1 MSKLK
6 RRQFLQEAASALLP
20 DGTSS
25 SNPNYIDYSNKTL
38 PTQLGKAATGLSEYK
53 GSFGDSEILHLCRRT
68 LFGVKKSD
76 VDFFKTKSMNEAVDF
91 ILNINAVEPSFPLNH
106 YGTNTNLPDTEVPY
120 GQTWVNASLNGNL
133 NAARI
138 QSFKAWW
145 ISLMLNQD
153 RNIREKMTL
162 FWHNHFSTETNVV
175 KDARYVFKNNS
186 LLRSNCLGDFKALV
200 IAISTD
206 PAMLVYLNGE
216 QNNKTSPDEN
226 FGRELQELFTVGK
239 DLPNHYTEDDVKM
252 AAKVMTG
259 WRNNATNIS
268 SYFDSTKHDTS
279 NKQFSSFYSNTLLT
293 GRTGTTA
300 GAQELNDLVS
310 MIFAQDEVSK
320 FICRKIYRYFVYY
333 VIDETVELNVIQ
345 PLAKIFRD
353 NNYQIAPV
361 LSTLFKS
368 EHFYDVLNRGCII
381 KQPMDYLIGMS
392 RQFNLQFPD
401 GTNPLQTYT
410 HWAYVQQVGL
420 SLGQDIGD
428 PPNVAGWPA
437 FYEDPQYYE
446 LWINSDSLPKRNQIC
461 DSLNYTG
468 FNRQSFKLIFDLLAF
483 AQQFN
488 TPEEP
493 NALISQITK
502 LLYGID
508 VSQTVKDGLK
518 TSFLLSGQSSD
529 HYWTDAWN
537 AYTAAPTDSSKKSTV
552 NSRLQALIKYVCGQ
566 AEHQLC

>member
-6 RRQFLQEAASALLP
+6 RRQFLQEAASALLS
-20 DGTSS
+20 DDSHS
-25 SNPNYIDYSNKTL
+25 SNLNYIDYSNKTL
-38 PTQLGKAATGLSEYK
+38 PTQLGKASTGLSEYK
-53 GSFGDSEILHLCRRT
+53 GAFGESEILHLCRRT

-76 VDFFKTKSMNEAVDF
+76 VDFFKTKSMSDAVDY
-91 ILNINAVEPSFPLNH
+91 ILNINAAEPSFPINH
-106 YGTNTNLPDTEVPY
+106 YSTNANFPDTEVPY
-120 GQTWVNASLNGNL
+120 GQTWVNAALNGNL

-162 FWHNHFSTETNVV
+162 FWHNHFATETNVV

-186 LLRSNCLGDFKALV
+186 LIRTNCLGDFKALV
-200 IAISTD
+200 YAISTD

-226 FGRELQELFTVGK
+226 FGRELQELFTIGK

-259 WRNNATNIS
+259 WRNNAVNIS
-268 SYFDSTKHDTS
+268 SYFDSVKHDTS
-279 NKQFSSFYSNTLLT
+279 NKQFSSFYNNTIIT
-293 GRTGTTA
+293 GRSGATA
-300 GAQELNDLVS
+300 GYQELNDLIN
-310 MIFAQDEVSK
+310 MIFAQEEVSK
-320 FICRKIYRYFVYY
+320 FICRKIYRYFIYY

-361 LSTLFKS
+361 LSALFKS

-410 HWAYVQQVGL
+410 HWAYVQQIGL
-420 SLGQDIGD
+420 ALGQDIGD

-461 DSLNYTG
+461 DGLNYVG
-468 FNRQSFKLIFDLLAF
+468 FNRQNFMLIFDLIAF
-483 AQQFN
+483 TQQFN
-488 TPEEP
+488 TPEDP
-493 NALISQITK
+493 DALVAQITN

-508 VSQTVKDGLK
+508 ISQTTKNGLK

-529 HYWTDAWN
+529 YYWTDAWN
-537 AYTAAPTDSSKKSTV
+537 AYLAAPTDASKKSIV
-552 NSRLQALIKYVCGQ
+552 NTRLQALIKYVCGQ

>member
-6 RRQFLQEAASALLP
+6 RRQFIQEASNALL
-20 DGTSS
+20 SEHEKS
-25 SNPNYIDYSNKTL
+25 IENEYKDYSNKSL
-38 PTQLGKAATGLSEYK
+38 PTQLNKTTTGLTEYT
-53 GSFGDSEILHLCRRT
+53 GPFTELEIMHLCRRT

-76 VDFFKTKSMNEAVDF
+76 IDFFKTKSMSDAVNF
-91 ILNINAVEPSFPLNH
+91 ILNVVSLEPSEPLNH
-106 YGTNTNLPDTEVPY
+106 YSNNPNLADAEVPY

-145 ISLMLNQD
+145 IGLMLNQD
-153 RNIREKMTL
+153 RSIREKLTL
-162 FWHNHFSTETNVV
+162 FWHNHFATETNVV
-175 KDARYVFKNNS
+175 KDARYVYRINK
-186 LLRSNCLGDFKALV
+186 LLRSNCTGDFKALV
-200 IAISTD
+200 TTISTE

-259 WRNNATNIS
+259 WRNNAVSIS

-279 NKQFSSFYSNTLLT
+279 NKQFSSFYNNTIIT
-293 GRTGTTA
+293 GRSGASAGT
-300 GAQELNDLVS
+300 QELNDLVN
-310 MIFAQDEVSK
+310 MIFAQEEVSK
-320 FICRKIYRYFVYY
+320 YICRKLYRYFVYY

-353 NNYQIAPV
+353 NNYLITPV
-361 LSTLFKS
+361 LSALFKS
-368 EHFYDVLNRGCII
+368 EHFYDSLNRGCII

-392 RQFNLQFPD
+392 RQFNLQFPNGAD
-401 GTNPLQTYT
+401 ALQTYT
-410 HWAYVQQVGL
+410 HYAYVQQAGL

-461 DSLNYTG
+461 DALNYNG
-468 FNRQSFKLIFDLLAF
+468 FNRQNFKLMFDLIGF

-488 TPEEP
+488 TPEDP
-493 NALISQITK
+493 NALIAQITK

-508 VSQTVKDGLK
+508 VSQTVKDGMK
-518 TSFLLSGQSSD
+518 TAFLLSGQSSD
-529 HYWTDAWN
+529 HYWTDAWD
-537 AYTAAPTDSSKKSTV
+537 AYVAAPNDTAKKSTV
-552 NSRLQALIKYVCGQ
+552 NTRLQALIKYVCGQ

>member
-1 MSKLK
+1 MSKIK
-6 RRQFLQEAASALLP
+6 RRQFLQEACVALLV
-20 DGTSS
+20 DGTNPIPSS
-25 SNPNYIDYSNKTL
+25 YIDYSNKIL
-38 PTQLGKAATGLSEYK
+38 PTQLNKTTKGLTAYS
-53 GSFGDSEILHLCRRT
+53 GSFNETEIIHLCRRT
-68 LFGVKKSD
+68 LFGVKKTD
-76 VDFFKTKSMNEAVDF
+76 IDFFKTKSLSDAVDF
-91 ILNINAVEPSFPLNH
+91 ILNVNPNEPTFPLNH
-106 YGTNTNLPDTEVPY
+106 YGTNTNLPDSEIPY
-120 GQTWVNASLNGNL
+120 GQTWVNASPNGNL
-133 NAARI
+133 NSARI

-145 ISLMLNQD
+145 IGLMLNQEC
-153 RNIREKMTL
+153 NIREKMTL
-162 FWHNHFSTETNVV
+162 FWHNHFSTESNVV
-175 KDARYVFKNNS
+175 KDARFVFKTNN
-186 LLRSNCLGDFKALV
+186 LLRANCLGNFKTLV
-200 IAISTD
+200 ASISTD

-239 DLPNHYTEDDVKM
+239 DLPSHYTEEDVKM
-252 AAKVMTG
+252 AAKAMTG

-279 NKQFSSFYSNTLLT
+279 NKQFSSFYNNTVII
-293 GRTGTTA
+293 GRSGSTA
-300 GAQELNDLVS
+300 GSQELNDLVN
-310 MIFAQDEVSK
+310 MIFAQEEVSK
-320 FICRKIYRYFVYY
+320 FICRKLYRYFVYY
-333 VIDETVELNVIQ
+333 VIDETIELNVIQ

-353 NNYQIAPV
+353 NNYNITPV

-368 EHFYDVLNRGCII
+368 EHFYDVLNMGCMI
-381 KQPMDYLIGMS
+381 KQPIDYLIGMS

-410 HWAYVQQVGL
+410 HLAYVQQVGL
-420 SLGQDIGD
+420 ALGQDIGD

-437 FYEDPQYYE
+437 FYQSPQFYE

-461 DSLNYTG
+461 DSLIYNG
-468 FNRQSFKLIFDLLAF
+468 FNRQNFKLILDLTAF

-488 TPEEP
+488 TPEDP
-493 NALISQITK
+493 NALIVQITK

-508 VSQTVKDGLK
+508 VSQTIKNELK

-537 AYTAAPTDSSKKSTV
+537 AYIAAPTDTTKKSIV
-552 NSRLQALIKYVCGQ
+552 NTRLQALIKYVCGQ